1 MKVQTKITLLLV
13 LVVATF
19 LAGLAAFRAY
29 DSAKFRRI
37 ADERFQERNRS
48 FDEFLRHHG
57 ASLKTFAVEHSTWDR
72 MVEAIGTDDR
82 AWFEETLTKS
92 ALDSFRANA
101 VWVYRADGSRAHHYN
116 TLNTDGL
123 LNAPVAREALGPM
136 FAKQTFPHFFV
147 KIDQGVM
154 EMRAATI
161 HQSNDYERRRPPSGF
176 LFVGRLWSKPEL
188 SDMAM
193 FTGNEISLVAPEA
206 KPPEN
211 TNDDK
216 AASIAFSRTLRSW
229 DDQPVAELVVRNES
243 QIIRELRRSS
253 DRLLISLI
261 AFALVLLFLLT
272 VSLTLWVRRPLGKI
286 MQSLQRNDPK
296 PIARLAQDRSEYG
309 ELARTVEKFFEGQQN
324 LLREVE
330 ERRATEEA
338 LRKSEEELRHSQ
350 KMEAI
355 GRLAGGVAHDFNN
368 LLTAIIGYA
377 ELISGRDSVDGLI
390 RQQADLIRKAGEQ
403 AAALTKQLLAFSRKQ
418 LLQPRVID
426 LNDLVVDMERLLRRV
441 IGERFDLQT
450 LAEATR
456 GTVMADPSQI
466 EQVILNLG
474 VNARDAMPSGGRLT
488 IRTANVYLDEAE
500 ARRISAEV
508 PRGDYVELSVTDTGA
523 GMNEE
528 TQAHIFEPFFTTKGP
543 GKGTGLGLATVY
555 GIVRQSGGAIAV
567 ESAVGRGSTFRIYLP
582 LERSPVHQEKIV
594 PQPLLRTQN
603 FETVLVVED
612 EEIVRELVCEV
623 LSDHGYNVICACD
636 GPTALRDA
644 EQFDGHIHLLIT
656 DVIMPHMNG
665 PELAERLV
673 AVRPETKVL
682 YVTGYSN
689 NDIGDHGVVDTRTD
703 LLQKP
708 FTPETLARK
717 IRDVMQEGAAAGHFS
732 V

>member
-29 DSAKFRRI
+29 DAAKFRRI
-37 ADERFQERNRS
+37 AEDRFRERNRS
-48 FDEFLRHHG
+48 FDEFIRHHG

-82 AWFEETLTKS
+82 AWFEENVSTG
-92 ALDSFRANA
+92 ALDSYRANA
-101 VWVYRADGSRAHHYN
+101 VWVYRKDGSRAHHYN
-116 TLNTDGL
+116 NLNTDGL
-123 LNAPVAREALGPM
+123 LDAPVPREALGHI
-136 FAKQTFPHFFV
+136 FAKEMFPHFFV
-147 KIDQGVM
+147 KIPQGIM

-161 HQSNDYERRRPPSGF
+161 HPSRDFERQTRPSGF

-188 SDMAM
+188 EEMSM
-193 FTGNEISLVAPEA
+193 FTGNELSLVPPEE
-206 KPPEN
+206 KPAEN

-216 AASIAFSRTLRSW
+216 AALIAFSRTLRAW
-229 DDQPVAELVVRNES
+229 NGEPVAELVVRNES

-253 DRLLISLI
+253 DRLLTSLLL
-261 AFALVLLFLLT
+261 FALVLLFLLT
-272 VSLTLWVRRPLGKI
+272 SSLTLWVRRPLRKI
-286 MQSLQRNDPK
+286 MESLQRNDPA

-309 ELARTVEKFFEGQQN
+309 ELARTVQKFFEQQRN
-324 LLREVE
+324 LLREIE

-350 KMEAI
+350 KMEAV

-377 ELISGRDSVDGLI
+377 ELISSRETNDPLV
-390 RQQADLIRKAGEQ
+390 RPQADLIRKAGEQ

-426 LNDLVVDMERLLRRV
+426 LNTLVVDMEKLLRRV

-456 GTVMADPSQI
+456 GTVLADPSQI

-474 VNARDAMPSGGRLT
+474 VNARDAMPTGGRLT
-488 IRTANVYLDEAE
+488 IRTANVYLDEAN
-500 ARRISAEV
+500 ARSVSAEL

-523 GMNEE
+523 GMDEE

-567 ESAVGRGSTFRIYLP
+567 ESELGRGSTFRIYLP
-582 LERSPVHQEKIV
+582 LDRSEVDQEKAV

-603 FETVLVVED
+603 FETVMVVED
-612 EEIVRELVCEV
+612 EAIVRELVCEV
-623 LSDHGYNVICACD
+623 LADQGYNVICACD
-636 GPTALRDA
+636 GPTALQQA
-644 EQFDGHIHLLIT
+644 KEFEGHIHLLIT

-665 PELAERLV
+665 PELAERLL
-673 AVRPETKVL
+673 ATRPNTKVL

-689 NDIGDHGVVDTRTD
+689 NDIGDHGVLDTRTD

-717 IRDVMQEGAAAGHFS
+717 IRDVMQEPAPAERMP